1 MQKIESFEKTLMLG
15 KIEGR
20 RGRGQQRM
28 RLLGGITDSMDM
40 NLSKLQELVM
50 DRESWYAA
58 VHGVAKNQTW
68 LSNCT
73 ELNWLMQLIIYIHL
87 VAQSWQTHYWI
98 LKLVT
103 WLWEWIEFNVILFF
117 FVIFDWTYCYR
128 NIKASVYVLVVV
140 NGICQLN
147 QSWECLPLLT
157 FPSVCLEGVE
167 SCRLWSPG
175 SHVNKLS

>member
-1 MQKIESFEKTLMLG
+1 MLG

-103 WLWEWIEFNVILFF
+103 WLWEWIEFKVILFF

-157 FPSVCLEGVE
+157 FTSVCLEGVE
-167 SCRLWSPG
+167 SCRLCSPG